1 MTNTSLIHGLDKV
14 IGIFKQLFDANSPAF
29 RISATAY
36 EADYSDTSD
45 GICPDEEYEAEFTV
59 DVNANTAEE
68 AEKIFSLVCYE
79 ENVDV
84 EVDSVEK
91 RVPTLQEWARK
102 LTPEKRAEIDTQA
115 REMEMQ
121 FERACDDYVDAS
133 YEAHFPEENTE
144 IEDEEENTTMKQTMN
159 LEQIA
164 DAILAGN
171 FDFSGYDLDN
181 KAELENAAQFY
192 AEQKRID
199 REYQEDVPTSQPKA
213 EQKTEHTLKDA
224 SKVVGCG
231 TLVESAFDNYHAD
244 DDDDELIEAVPSDDD
259 DVVVQRGYRGTPE
272 DGEHIVKLVE
282 YPERQQGKNGKGDFR
297 VLRLRDVKTYLEW
310 TAFIAEE
317 DLMERLSQISY
328 NNKGILSGLNKKKS
342 FESLM
347 FNAFSVWTCNRAKG
361 EGVITYYD
369 ENKFQRYFRWAQEQK
384 ADAELKYATKHSKNV
399 SNEEKAKDYQ
409 F

>member
-1 MTNTSLIHGLDKV
+1 MKNTN
-14 IGIFKQLFDANSPAF
+14 
-29 RISATAY
+29 
-36 EADYSDTSD
+36 
-45 GICPDEEYEAEFTV
+45 
-59 DVNANTAEE
+59 
-68 AEKIFSLVCYE
+68 
-79 ENVDV
+79 
-84 EVDSVEK
+84 
-91 RVPTLQEWARK
+91 
-102 LTPEKRAEIDTQA
+102 
-115 REMEMQ
+115 
-121 FERACDDYVDAS
+121 
-133 YEAHFPEENTE
+133 
-144 IEDEEENTTMKQTMN
+144 MN
-159 LEQIA
+159 LEMIA

-171 FDFSGYDLDN
+171 FDFSAYDLDN
-181 KAELENAAQFY
+181 KAELENAAHFY

-199 REYQEDVPTSQPKA
+199 REYQEEVPVAEKKADVKS
-213 EQKTEHTLKDA
+213 EHTLKDA
-224 SKVVGCG
+224 SATVGCG
-231 TLVESAFDNYHAD
+231 TLVESAFDSYHAD

-282 YPERQQGKNGKGDFR
+282 YPERQQGKNGKGDYR

-384 ADAELKYATKHSKNV
+384 AEAEAKYASKHSKNV
-399 SNEEKAKDYQ
+399 SNEEKLKLISSKQ
-409 F
+409 LNTTQ